1 MSNRSERA
9 KKHRPH
15 PLSRAEFARRAGRA
29 RSSVTEACAGPLAA
43 ACLSAGRIDAAHPDV
58 AVWARARGIDPAVL
72 VSPLA
77 SPGAVKA
84 RSDEATLSSGS
95 DAPQP
100 RPTRA
105 RIEPPAPPINGP
117 DDVTDLYH
125 WTFGHVLD
133 TFGSSRA
140 MQDWL
145 DARKTAAEIA
155 KLELALATTRA
166 DLIPREAV
174 RTHVFGLIDGTFRR
188 LLQDSPKTIARR
200 VYAMANAG
208 EPAEK
213 AEELV
218 RDTISSVLRPIKE
231 GAARTLRAPSSAP
244 TEEAA

>member
-1 MSNRSERA
+1 MSHRSDRA

-15 PLSRAEFARRAGRA
+15 PLSRAEFGRRAGRA

-43 ACLSAGRIDAAHPDV
+43 ACLSGGRIDAAHPDV
-58 AVWARARGIDPAVL
+58 AVWAGARGIDPAVL

-77 SPGAVKA
+77 APGAVRTQA
-84 RSDEATLSSGS
+84 DGAAPSNGS
-95 DAPQP
+95 DAPQTP
-100 RPTRA
+100 PTRA
-105 RIEPPAPPINGP
+105 RIAPPAPPINGP
-117 DDVTDLYH
+117 EDVTDLYG
-125 WTFGHVLD
+125 WTFGRVLD
-133 TFGSSRA
+133 VYGSSQA
-140 MQDWL
+140 MGDWL
-145 DARKTAAEIA
+145 AARKVAAEIA
-155 KLELALATTRA
+155 KLELMLATTRA

-231 GAARTLRAPSSAP
+231 GAARTLRAPSASAA
-244 TEEAA
+244 EEAA